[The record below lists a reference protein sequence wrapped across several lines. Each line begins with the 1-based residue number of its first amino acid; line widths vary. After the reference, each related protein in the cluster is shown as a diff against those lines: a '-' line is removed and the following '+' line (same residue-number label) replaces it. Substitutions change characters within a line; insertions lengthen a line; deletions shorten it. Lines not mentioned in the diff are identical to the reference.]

1 MYKIDVLKQLNQLQK
16 EKLLSLHDV
25 EDIVNYGNILGIHIP
40 YEIAIEMASQLSDEA
55 LESVVGGFHSPRQP
69 ARGPGMK

>member
-55 LESVVGGFHSPRQP
+55 VSYTHLSISSSYFPDF
-69 ARGPGMK
+69 

>member
-40 YEIAIEMASQLSDEA
+40 YEIAIEMA
-55 LESVVGGFHSPRQP
+55 VN
-69 ARGPGMK
+69 